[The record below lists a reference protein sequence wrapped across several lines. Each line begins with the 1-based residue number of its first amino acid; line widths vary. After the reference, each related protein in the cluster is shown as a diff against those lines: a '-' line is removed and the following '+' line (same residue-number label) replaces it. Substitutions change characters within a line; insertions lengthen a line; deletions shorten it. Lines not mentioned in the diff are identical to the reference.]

1 LNHIFERAAVAYVPR
16 AMPGTNEFTM
26 AVRKRKLDAAR
37 KNLRKR
43 LKVVGKKKVDAVKI
57 AITGKS

>member
-1 LNHIFERAAVAYVPR
+1 VPR

-43 LKVVGKKKVDAVKI
+43 PKVVGKKKVDAVKI